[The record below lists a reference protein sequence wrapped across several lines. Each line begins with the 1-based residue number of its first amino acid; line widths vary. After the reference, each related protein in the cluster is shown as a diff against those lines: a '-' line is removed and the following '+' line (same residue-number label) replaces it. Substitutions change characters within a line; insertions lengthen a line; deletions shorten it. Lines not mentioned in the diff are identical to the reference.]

1 MPLEELLRRVW
12 GWRWRLLLAAVLL
25 YAGLAAIVWNWPRSY
40 VAAMDVAPAETT
52 SMATSAL
59 LSPVPLMQAG
69 LLDSRPGG
77 NFAVYLSALT
87 SAEAAAMLVRD
98 TPLLEQMTARRGE
111 GAMGAIR
118 RALDL
123 RIQADLD
130 DVRGFLDRS
139 LATDQDG
146 AAMTWSV
153 KLPWRDRAL
162 ALDMLRR
169 LHDFAEAKVRADL
182 LRLAQGRVEA
192 LTARIA
198 QERDLYQ
205 RGSLFDLLAQQ
216 QRAALVIGADAVVAA
231 RLVSAP
237 MVEIRPSVP
246 NRPMLLALLGVAV
259 PGFVLVVGL
268 CVALLRGPA
277 PPPWMP
283 ALPRRQGTRARTG
296 VDA

>member
-12 GWRWRLLLAAVLL
+12 GWRWRMLAAVVLL
-25 YAGLAAIVWNWPRSY
+25 YAAAASLIWSWPRSY

-59 LSPVPLMQAG
+59 LSPVPLMQSG

-77 NFAVYLSALT
+77 NFAVYLSALG
-87 SAEAAAMLVRD
+87 SAEAAEMLARD
-98 TPLLEQMTARRGE
+98 TPILAQMTERRAE
-111 GAMGAIR
+111 GAMGALR

-123 RIQADLD
+123 RIEADLD
-130 DVRGFLDRS
+130 DLRGFLDRS

-146 AAMTWSV
+146 AAMTWSIT
-153 KLPWRDRAL
+153 LPWRDRAL

-169 LHDFAEAKVRADL
+169 LHGFAEAKVRDDL
-182 LRLAQGRVEA
+182 LLLAQGRIQA
-192 LTARIA
+192 LNARIA

-205 RGSLFDLLAQQ
+205 RGALFDLLAQQ
-216 QRAALVIGADAVVAA
+216 QRAALVVAADAVVAA

-246 NRPMLLALLGVAV
+246 NRPLLLALLGVAV
-259 PGFVLVVGL
+259 PGFVLVLAL

-277 PPPWMP
+277 PPPWLP
-283 ALPRRQGTRARTG
+283 ALPRRQAARARHG